1 MRTRGWVAFVSLSVI
16 WGTSWI
22 AAGAVAGHIPPF
34 YAAGA
39 RSLLCVILLVPV
51 ILLRGI
57 EWPRGRALCA
67 TLILSITMIV
77 LPVALLVWAERHLS
91 AATSAILFAA
101 TPLLTAGLMPGFE
114 GRQAPPQAMA
124 AMLFGMAGIA
134 GATKGG
140 LSLAQTAG
148 AVAVFLAVMSAAA
161 SAIYARQ
168 ELRNINPLVSTALLF
183 AGATVLFTLASL
195 GMERGQPVEW
205 NAYTTGSLVFL
216 GGVAGAVGFSV
227 YLWLLQEQEAYQVV
241 TVQWCEPLVGMIEGA
256 LLLREPIS
264 GLQSMGAVVT
274 LGSLMV
280 VMRTHFSDGDPI
292 KLEVTE

>member
-1 MRTRGWVAFVSLSVI
+1 MRTRGWVAFVALCVI

-22 AAGAVAGHIPPF
+22 AAGTVAGHIPPF

-39 RSLLCVILLVPV
+39 RSLLCVIVLVPV
-51 ILLRGI
+51 ILFTGY
-57 EWPRGRALCA
+57 EWPRGRALRA
-67 TLILSITMIV
+67 ILILSVTMIV

-114 GRQAPPQAMA
+114 GRQAPPRAMA

-134 GATKGG
+134 AATNGG
-140 LSLAQTAG
+140 LSLAQTVG
-148 AVAVFLAVMSAAA
+148 AVAVFLAVMSTAA
-161 SAIYARQ
+161 SAIYAKQ

-183 AGATVLFTLASL
+183 ASATVFFTLASL

-216 GGVAGAVGFSV
+216 GGLAGAVGFSL

-241 TVQWCEPLVGMIEGA
+241 TVQWCEPLVGMFEAA
-256 LLLREPIS
+256 LLLHEPIS
-264 GLQSMGAVVT
+264 RLQFMGAVVA
-274 LGSLMV
+274 LGGLMV